1 MKNLPFFLLT
11 KFLKKLSFWATIT
24 RLFEYGFLEF
34 VDHIVNDETFSL
46 DKLSTSQ
53 YLREF

>member
-46 DKLSTSQ
+46 DKLPTSQ